1 MSENREAGCGCGGG
15 AREAEVFKKP
25 SGWTTGEIATPAG
38 PVPVVATRL
47 GNRDRLDI
55 VALRL
60 GIGRGTSR
68 IRPGLYAVGRPDA
81 SSPVFVSANYKFSF
95 DRLREGLDGVDG
107 WLLVL
112 DTKGINV
119 WCAAGK
125 GTFGAFEIAR
135 RIEATGLAGRVS
147 HRRLILPQLAAPG
160 VAAQD
165 VAAWTGFQVVF
176 GPVRASDLRAFLAA
190 GLEATPAMRLV
201 RFRFVD
207 RLVLVPMEVVPALRY
222 LLAPAAI
229 VGLLTVLGLVRG
241 AGDVLLWLAGA
252 LVAGAVA
259 TPLLLP
265 WLPGRAFSFKGA
277 LAGALGAAAL
287 VGFRGLLAAGP
298 SGLLQAAATFL
309 CLPALSA
316 FLAVNFTGATTFTSM
331 SGVKRELRG
340 AIPAIVAALILGLVF
355 QVWRFLA
362 A

>member
-1 MSENREAGCGCGGG
+1 M
-15 AREAEVFKKP
+15 
-25 SGWTTGEIATPAG
+25 
-38 PVPVVATRL
+38 
-47 GNRDRLDI
+47 
-55 VALRL
+55 
-60 GIGRGTSR
+60 GRKTSA
-68 IRPGLYAVGRPDA
+68 IRPGLYAVGRPGA

-95 DRLREGLDGVDG
+95 DRLREALDGIDG

-125 GTFGAFEIAR
+125 KTFSAFEIAR
-135 RIEATGLAGRVS
+135 RIEATGLSGVVS
-147 HRRLILPQLAAPG
+147 GRRLIVPQLAAPG
-160 VAAQD
+160 VAARD
-165 VAAWTGFQVVF
+165 VKAWTGFRVVF
-176 GPVRASDLRAFLAA
+176 GPVRARDLRAFLSA
-190 GLEATPAMRLV
+190 GLKATPAMRRV

-222 LLAPAAI
+222 LLPPAAAL
-229 VGLLTVLGLVRG
+229 GLLAALGFVRG
-241 AGDVLLWLAGA
+241 PGDVFLWLGGA

-277 LAGALGAAAL
+277 LAGAVGALAL

-298 SGLLQAAATFL
+298 AGRLQAAATLL

-316 FLAVNFTGATTFTSM
+316 FLALNFTGATTFTSM
-331 SGVKRELRG
+331 SGVKRELRR
-340 AIPAIVAALILGLVF
+340 AIPVLVAAAALGLVF

>member
-1 MSENREAGCGCGGG
+1 MNESDRPACGCGGET
-15 AREAEVFKKP
+15 REAAFRNP
-25 SGWTTGEIATPAG
+25 SGWTVGEIPSAAG

-47 GNRDRLDI
+47 RSRDRLDI
-55 VALRL
+55 LGLRL
-60 GIGRGTSR
+60 GIGRRSSR
-68 IRPGLYAVGRPDA
+68 IRPGLYAVGRPEA

-95 DRLREGLDGVDG
+95 DRLREALEGIDG

-125 GTFGAFEIAR
+125 GIFSAFEIAR
-135 RIEATGLAGRVS
+135 RVEATGLAGVVS

-160 VAAQD
+160 VAARD
-165 VAAWTGFQVVF
+165 VESWTGFQVVF
-176 GPVRASDLRAFLAA
+176 GPVRARDIRPFLDA
-190 GLEATPAMRLV
+190 GLEATAEMRRV
-201 RFRFVD
+201 RFRLVD
-207 RLVLVPMEVVPALRY
+207 RLVLIPMELIPGLRY
-222 LLAPAAI
+222 ALPPAAI
-229 VGLLTVLGLVRG
+229 LGLLTVLGLVRG
-241 AGDVLLWLAGA
+241 AGDALLWLAGA
-252 LVAGAVA
+252 LAAGTVA

-265 WLPGRAFSFKGA
+265 WIPGRAFSFKGA

-298 SGLLQAAATFL
+298 SGLLQAAATLL

-331 SGVKRELRG
+331 SGVKRELRA
-340 AIPAIVAALILGLVF
+340 AIPAIVAALILGLGF